1 MAKGRTIGG
10 RAGLVLAAAAFAV
23 LFFIGKSIFDKV
35 SSQQG
40 EVTVQQ
46 MRDFLGDYGWVAS
59 SEPDFKEIVIPAEF
73 SEVYEQYNQLQKEQ
87 GYDLSKYRT
96 ETVKQYTFKILNYC
110 TENGTALSNVEAHIL
125 VRGGEII
132 GGDLCSTDMS
142 GFMTGFSG

>member
-1 MAKGRTIGG
+1 MAKSRTISS

-40 EVTVQQ
+40 MVTVEQ

-59 SEPDFKEIVIPAEF
+59 SEPRLKEIVIPADF

-87 GYDLSKYRT
+87 
-96 ETVKQYTFKILNYC
+96 E
-110 TENGTALSNVEAHIL
+110 
-125 VRGGEII
+125 
-132 GGDLCSTDMS
+132 
-142 GFMTGFSG
+142 

>member
-1 MAKGRTIGG
+1 
-10 RAGLVLAAAAFAV
+10 
-23 LFFIGKSIFDKV
+23 
-35 SSQQG
+35 
-40 EVTVQQ
+40 